1 MALSDSWPP
10 SSWSKALLQAS
21 IVVLVI
27 VEIACLFEILTGNV
41 IIGGWLWV
49 SPSSYAAVF
58 ICTAVLVR
66 KRGASHMDTF
76 LVSLTTMISMIW
88 MYEIFYHFGFYADW
102 KFGEQA
108 QNMVFADYN
117 QHVLV
122 DVLLASVGLV
132 GLRHMHP
139 GPWFIISFGAFLAA
153 FVAWVV
159 IGYPQVAAPGSLYPF
174 GTIFI
179 RVSNPD
185 VWAYPLNALTKYLLA
200 LAYISLFIGKRSSS
214 SF

>member
-1 MALSDSWPP
+1 MGLWDAWRARA
-10 SSWSKALLQAS
+10 WSKALLQAS
-21 IVVLVI
+21 IVVMVI
-27 VEIACLFEILTGNV
+27 VEVACLFEILTGKV

-58 ICTAVLVR
+58 ISTAVLVR
-66 KRGASHMDTF
+66 RRGLSHMDAF
-76 LVSLTTMISMIW
+76 LVSLTAMISMIW

-132 GLRHMHP
+132 GLKYMHA
-139 GPWFIISFGAFLAA
+139 GPWLIVSFGAFFAA
-153 FVAWVV
+153 FVVWVV

-174 GTIFI
+174 GTIFV

-185 VWAYPLNALTKYLLA
+185 FWAYPLNALTKYLLA
-200 LAYISLFIGKRSSS
+200 LAYISLFLGKRNSSS
-214 SF
+214 V